1 MKVRLLQQVFVMPC
15 FTSRLLKKLQYLD
28 LSDNL
33 LTDMTLTETLCD
45 GDSPLKGLRVF
56 NVSGNALKVG
66 PGDGTA
72 DRGPPW
78 CRC

>member
-1 MKVRLLQQVFVMPC
+1 MPC
-15 FTSRLLKKLQYLD
+15 FTSNLLKKLQYLD

-45 GDSPLKGLRVF
+45 GYSLLKGLRVL

-72 DRGPPW
+72 DRGPS
-78 CRC
+78 CCLC